1 MEQRHAASE
10 RNEGSEVLLFAARI
24 LRMDGWMDGGREG
37 WMDGWMY
44 GRTDGHG
51 WMDGWIR
58 MDSEIDT
65 YDKKTRQTEIDR

>member
-1 MEQRHAASE
+1 
-10 RNEGSEVLLFAARI
+10 
-24 LRMDGWMDGGREG
+24 
-37 WMDGWMY
+37 MDGWMY